1 MKLYGYWRSSAT
13 WRLRIALNWKG
24 LAYETVPVHL
34 VRREQHSD
42 EHLARNPMAQVP
54 VLELEDGT
62 VLSQSLPIIEYLEG
76 QRPEPALLP
85 DAAIARAQVRAMAE
99 VVNAGI
105 QPIQNFRVLMD
116 LVELG
121 VDKKAWGAM
130 VIDRGLRA
138 LEVMAKPLA
147 GRFLYGDALSM
158 ADLCLIP
165 QLYNARRFGVDLTEL
180 ETLCRVEQHCQALPA
195 FIEAHPD
202 AQIDAQR

>member
-24 LAYETVPVHL
+24 LPYEVVPVHL
-34 VRREQHSD
+34 VKREQHSAA
-42 EHLARNPMAQVP
+42 HVARNPMAQVP

-62 VLSQSLPIIEYLEG
+62 TLTQSLPIIEYLES
-76 QRPEPALLP
+76 QHPEPALLP
-85 DAAIARAQVRAMAE
+85 GSPIARAQVRALAE

-116 LVELG
+116 LVDLG
-121 VDKKAWGAM
+121 VDKGAWGAM

-138 LEVMAKPLA
+138 LEAMAKPLS

-165 QLYNARRFGVDLTEL
+165 QLYNARRFGVDLTDM
-180 ETLCRVEQHCQALPA
+180 ETLCRVEQQCAALPA
-195 FIEAHPD
+195 FVQAHPD